1 MKKKFLLISAIVAF
15 SMGVMFVSCNENA
28 PSGGGGGATKG
39 CTCTY
44 QVPGWD
50 SSSTSTYSA
59 SKLNELGVSSCSE
72 LENWLKRTTDYK
84 SVYCY

>member
-1 MKKKFLLISAIVAF
+1 MKKKIFLVSALVAF
-15 SMGVMFVSCNENA
+15 AVGVMFVSCNQNE
-28 PSGGGGGATKG
+28 PSNSGGGATEG

-44 QVPGWD
+44 QVPGFG

-72 LENWLKRTTDYK
+72 LENWLDNKTDYE
-84 SVYCY
+84 SIYCY